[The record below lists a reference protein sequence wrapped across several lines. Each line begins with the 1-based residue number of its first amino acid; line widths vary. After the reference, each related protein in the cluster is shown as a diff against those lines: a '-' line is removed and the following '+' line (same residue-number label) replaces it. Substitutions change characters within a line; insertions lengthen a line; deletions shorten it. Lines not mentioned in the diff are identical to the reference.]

1 MKAFAFMDRLSGAPS
16 RKLLRVPRRQRG
28 YISVEP
34 AVTGGVATNY
44 LTSPVLTT
52 VKDKPLD
59 TNQNAVACT
68 ALASGTATNGRYHT
82 PSDPFTVVTQRPKVV
97 KSLQTVGNDLEQ
109 FNTTSITIRKGVKVR
124 STGEIRVQRIRIIY
138 DVPVGAETYDAVNVA
153 LGASLAHGIVNEE
166 SSGIVDTLITGLLG
180 EQE

>member
-1 MKAFAFMDRLSGAPS
+1 MKAFAFMDRLAGV
-16 RKLLRVPRRQRG
+16 LRLKHRRQGG

-34 AVTGGVATNY
+34 TVTGGVATNY

-59 TNQNAVACT
+59 TNQNQVACT

-82 PSDPFTVVTQRPKVV
+82 PSDPFTATSSRPKSV
-97 KSLQTVGNDLEQ
+97 KTLQSVGDDLDQYNEY
-109 FNTTSITIRKGVKVR
+109 SILVRKGVKCR
-124 STGEIRVQRIRIIY
+124 STGEIRVQTVRIIY
-138 DVPVGAETYDAVNVA
+138 RIPVGAETYDAVNVA
-153 LGASLAHGIVNEE
+153 LGASLAHGIIAEE
-166 SSGIVDTLITGLLG
+166 SSGIVDTIISGLLG